1 MFLSISELFLN
12 YRNLLMHN
20 EMWVQMVWVHVEQMS
35 TLHMYNTWNLK
46 HNSQRLFPMMYA
58 VCCCCCYCQP
68 FSCWLCRK
76 AHGNR
81 IANALTAEC
90 LVECRMCRKTFN
102 KSRDW
107 PCALC
112 CTHTHFHDLWL
123 PSNQNYD
130 KYCQRHNRPG
140 IWWFYLIKK
149 LYRLSFDS
157 FLPSSAFPAV
167 SAAYSIL

>member
-1 MFLSISELFLN
+1 MSANDLSACRTKVYST
-12 YRNLLMHN
+12 Y
-20 EMWVQMVWVHVEQMS
+20 VQYLEFKAKFTEIVS
-35 TLHMYNTWNLK
+35 
-46 HNSQRLFPMMYA
+46 YA
-58 VCCCCCYCQP
+58 VCCCCIVVVCQP

-107 PCALC
+107 PCCCTLC
-112 CTHTHFHDLWL
+112 GTHTHFHDLWL

-140 IWWFYLIKK
+140 IWCFYLIKK

>member
-1 MFLSISELFLN
+1 
-12 YRNLLMHN
+12 
-20 EMWVQMVWVHVEQMS
+20 
-35 TLHMYNTWNLK
+35 MYNTWNLK
-46 HNSQRLFPMMYA
+46 QNSQRLFPMLF
-58 VCCCCCYCQP
+58 VVVVLLLSVQP

-107 PCALC
+107 PCCCTLC
-112 CTHTHFHDLWL
+112 GTHTHFHDLWL

-140 IWWFYLIKK
+140 IWCFYLIKK

-157 FLPSSAFPAV
+157 FLPSSASPAV
-167 SAAYSIL
+167 SAAYHRLTRA